1 MRGAS
6 LAETNALVAVL
17 EQKSFTKA
25 AKLLGLSTPRVSDMV
40 RSLEE
45 RLGVRLVERTT
56 RSVAPTTAGERLL
69 ERLRPVLDEY
79 QAALD
84 STNEFRSKP
93 AGMLRLT
100 AVPPAADL
108 VLEEVVPRFLA
119 LYPEI
124 DIEISIDAS
133 PIDIVA
139 ERFDAGIRTG
149 EYLAH
154 DMIAVRICREMHFVV
169 VAAAAYLAR
178 RGEPKTPQDLAGHD
192 CIRVRLPSGAFV
204 PWRFRI
210 KRRIVEVHAE
220 VRLAVNSGKFAV
232 RGAIEGVGL
241 LQAPFE
247 YVRVD
252 LAAGRLV
259 TVLDDWAPPP
269 LEGLFLY
276 YPSRRQIR
284 PALKALVDF
293 LRVLARDGDRASTAS
308 SVKTKVEI

>member
-1 MRGAS
+1 
-6 LAETNALVAVL
+6 
-17 EQKSFTKA
+17 
-25 AKLLGLSTPRVSDMV
+25 MV
-40 RSLEE
+40 RCLEE

-56 RSVAPTTAGERLL
+56 RSVAPTAAGERLL
-69 ERLRPVLDEY
+69 ERLRPALDEY
-79 QAALD
+79 QAALE
-84 STNEFRSKP
+84 STNEYRNNP
-93 AGMLRLT
+93 AGTLRLS
-100 AVPPAADL
+100 APPPAADL
-108 VLEEVVPRFLA
+108 VLEVVVPRFLA

-124 DIEISIDAS
+124 DVDISIDAS

-149 EYLAH
+149 EHLAH

-204 PWRFRI
+204 PWRLRM
-210 KRRIVEVHAE
+210 KRRTVEVHAE
-220 VRLAVNSGKFAV
+220 RRLAVNDGRFAV
-232 RGAIEGVGL
+232 RAAIEGVGL
-241 LQAPFE
+241 LQAPLD
-247 YVRVD
+247 YVRAG

-269 LEGLFLY
+269 LDGMFLY

-293 LRVLARDGDRASTAS
+293 FREGRWRPQP
-308 SVKTKVEI
+308 E

>member
-6 LAETNALVAVL
+6 LAESGALVAVL

-56 RSVAPTTAGERLL
+56 RSVAPTAAGERLL
-69 ERLRPVLDEY
+69 ERLRPALDEY
-79 QAALD
+79 QAALE
-84 STNEFRSKP
+84 STNEFRNIP
-93 AGMLRLT
+93 TGILRLS
-100 AVPPAADL
+100 VPPPAADL
-108 VLEEVVPRFLA
+108 VLEEAIPRFLA

-124 DIEISIDAS
+124 NVEISVDAS

-139 ERFDAGIRTG
+139 ERFDAGIRTS

-169 VAAAAYLAR
+169 VAAPAYLAR

-204 PWRFRI
+204 PWRLRM
-210 KRRIVEVHAE
+210 KRRTVEVHAE
-220 VRLAVNSGKFAV
+220 RRLAVNDGRFAV
-232 RGAIEGVGL
+232 RAAIEGVGL
-241 LQAPFE
+241 LQAPLD
-247 YVRVD
+247 YVRAD

-259 TVLDDWAPPP
+259 TVLDDSAPPS
-269 LEGLFLY
+269 LDGMFLY

-293 LRVLARDGDRASTAS
+293 FREGRRRPQP
-308 SVKTKVEI
+308 E

>member
-40 RSLEE
+40 RCLEE

-56 RSVAPTTAGERLL
+56 RSVAPTAAGERLL
-69 ERLRPVLDEY
+69 ERLRPALDEY

-84 STNEFRSKP
+84 ATNEFRSKP

-108 VLEEVVPRFLA
+108 VLEEAVPRFLA
-119 LYPEI
+119 DYPEI
-124 DIEISIDAS
+124 NVEVSIDAS

-149 EYLAH
+149 EHLAH
-154 DMIAVRICREMHFVV
+154 DMIAVRISREMHFVA
-169 VAAAAYLAR
+169 VAAPAYLAR
-178 RGEPKTPQDLAGHD
+178 RGEPKTPQDLAAHD

-210 KRRIVEVHAE
+210 KRRIVEVHAQ
-220 VRLAVNSGKFAV
+220 VRLAVNNGKFAV
-232 RGAIEGVGL
+232 RAAIEGVGL
-241 LQAPFE
+241 LQAPLD
-247 YVRVD
+247 YVKAD

-259 TVLDDWAPPP
+259 TVLEDWAPPP
-269 LEGLFLY
+269 LDGMFLY

-284 PALKALVDF
+284 PALKALADF
-293 LRVLARDGDRASTAS
+293 FREGRRRQQP
-308 SVKTKVEI
+308 E

>member
-1 MRGAS
+1 MRQAS
-6 LAETNALVAVL
+6 LAESSALVAVL

-56 RSVAPTTAGERLL
+56 RSVAPTAAGERLL
-69 ERLRPVLDEY
+69 ERLRPALDEY
-79 QAALD
+79 RAALE
-84 STNEFRSKP
+84 STNEFRNNP
-93 AGMLRLT
+93 AGTLRIT

-108 VLEEVVPRFLA
+108 ILEEAMPRFLA
-119 LYPEI
+119 LYP
-124 DIEISIDAS
+124 DINVEISIDAS

-149 EYLAH
+149 EHLAH
-154 DMIAVRICREMHFVV
+154 DMIAVRICGKMHFVA
-169 VAAAAYLAR
+169 VAAPTYLAR
-178 RGEPKTPQDLAGHD
+178 RGEPKTPQDLAAHD
-192 CIRVRLPSGAFV
+192 CVRIRLPSGALV

-210 KRRIVEVHAE
+210 KRRIVEVHGQ
-220 VRLAVNSGKFAV
+220 VRLAVNNGKFAV
-232 RGAIEGVGL
+232 QAAIEGVGL
-241 LQAPFE
+241 LQAPLD
-247 YVRVD
+247 YVKAD

-269 LEGLFLY
+269 LDGMFLY

-284 PALKALVDF
+284 PALKALADF
-293 LRVLARDGDRASTAS
+293 FREGRQRPQP
-308 SVKTKVEI
+308 E

>member
-6 LAETNALVAVL
+6 LAESGALVAVL

-56 RSVAPTTAGERLL
+56 RSVAPTAAGERLL
-69 ERLRPVLDEY
+69 ERLRPALDEY
-79 QAALD
+79 QAALE
-84 STNEFRSKP
+84 STNEFRNIP
-93 AGMLRLT
+93 TGILRLS
-100 AVPPAADL
+100 VPPPAADL
-108 VLEEVVPRFLA
+108 VLEEAIPRFLA

-124 DIEISIDAS
+124 NVEISVDAS

-139 ERFDAGIRTG
+139 ERFDAGIRTS

-169 VAAAAYLAR
+169 VAAPAYLAR

-204 PWRFRI
+204 PWRLRM
-210 KRRIVEVHAE
+210 KRRTVEVHAE
-220 VRLAVNSGKFAV
+220 RRLAVNDGRFAV
-232 RGAIEGVGL
+232 RAAIEGVGL
-241 LQAPFE
+241 LQAPLD
-247 YVRVD
+247 YVRAD

-259 TVLDDWAPPP
+259 TVLDDSAPPS
-269 LEGLFLY
+269 LDGMFLY

-284 PALKALVDF
+284 PALKALADF
-293 LRVLARDGDRASTAS
+293 FREGRRRPQP
-308 SVKTKVEI
+308 E

>member
-56 RSVAPTTAGERLL
+56 RSVAPTTAGERPL

-84 STNEFRSKP
+84 STNEFRGKP

-108 VLEEVVPRFLA
+108 VLEEAVPRFLA

-124 DIEISIDAS
+124 NVEISIDAS

-139 ERFDAGIRTG
+139 ERFDAGIRAG
-149 EYLAH
+149 EYLAQ

-169 VAAAAYLAR
+169 VAAPAYLAR
-178 RGEPKTPQDLAGHD
+178 RGEPKSPQIWPRMIA
-192 CIRVRLPSGAFV
+192 SAFACRAALSFRAAFELSAAL
-204 PWRFRI
+204 WRFMPRYGWPSI
-210 KRRIVEVHAE
+210 VANSRSGPRSKARACFRR
-220 VRLAVNSGKFAV
+220 R
-232 RGAIEGVGL
+232 
-241 LQAPFE
+241 
-247 YVRVD
+247 
-252 LAAGRLV
+252 
-259 TVLDDWAPPP
+259 
-269 LEGLFLY
+269 
-276 YPSRRQIR
+276 
-284 PALKALVDF
+284 
-293 LRVLARDGDRASTAS
+293 STM
-308 SVKTKVEI
+308 

>member
-56 RSVAPTTAGERLL
+56 RSVAPTAAGERLL

-84 STNEFRSKP
+84 ATNEFRSKP
-93 AGMLRLT
+93 AGILRLT

-108 VLEEVVPRFLA
+108 VLEEAIPRFLA

-124 DIEISIDAS
+124 NVEVSIDAS

-149 EYLAH
+149 EHLAH
-154 DMIAVRICREMHFVV
+154 DMIAVRISREMHFVA
-169 VAAAAYLAR
+169 VASPAYLAR
-178 RGEPKTPQDLAGHD
+178 RGEPKSPQDLAAHD

-210 KRRIVEVHAE
+210 KRQIVEVHAQ
-220 VRLAVNSGKFAV
+220 VRLAVNNGEFAV
-232 RGAIEGVGL
+232 RAAIEGVGL
-241 LQAPFE
+241 LQAPLD
-247 YVRVD
+247 YVKAD

-259 TVLDDWAPPP
+259 TVLDNWEPPP
-269 LEGLFLY
+269 LDGMFLY

-284 PALKALVDF
+284 PALKALADF
-293 LRVLARDGDRASTAS
+293 FREGRQRPQP
-308 SVKTKVEI
+308 E